1 MKNIRKIIK
10 EEIDDSI
17 NWIKNIKPNFYCEN
31 LGELK
36 PGDVVEVNGRIKRDY
51 SNAVVIRGTTFKND
65 IGVVLSVSNSDREI
79 YINGELKNNIYAKIA
94 FKEWKFTQGYSVED
108 TRSWLRKILDFRKK
122 YTPEAFC
129 NKYNCYNISCELLND
144 LTITPIKIKDWE

>member
-1 MKNIRKIIK
+1 MESIRRIIR
-10 EEIDDSI
+10 EEMDNI
-17 NWIKNIKPNFYCEN
+17 NWIKNVKPNFYCEN

-36 PGDVVEVNGRIKRDY
+36 PGDVVEVNGKIK
-51 SNAVVIRGTTFKND
+51 STTFKND

-79 YINGELKNNIYAKIA
+79 YINGELKNNIYVKIA
-94 FKEWKFTQGYSVED
+94 FKEWKFTQGYSVDD

-144 LTITPIKIKDWE
+144 LTITPIKIKDWG